1 MDKRSVLSVRLSG
14 KLVSLFRGRRLPWLG
29 PAAGAFAGCAAGAAG
44 AAIGL
49 LMGFLVQALV
59 RQLLNEKSIAAYL
72 ENPGRPA
79 FAEAD
84 PGMAAYCALGVIIL
98 ARSMAR
104 AGETFGWNAEDAA
117 VTEPVLMSAS
127 EVFPRG
133 RNYMPELETYCRLA
147 ASRVAVLKEDL
158 LVESLSA
165 RRAPFKDL
173 DRLGQSLERI
183 GFGPGRAE
191 AGYIRSLLDP
201 AYQGSGDAG
210 RENRNNGPERSL
222 GFDPWK
228 VLGLRPGSPMEEVKS
243 TYRKLAVQFHPDA
256 LQILD
261 EKRQAE
267 AARAFMTIREAYRV
281 IAGG

>member
-1 MDKRSVLSVRLSG
+1 MDKRSVLSARFPGRLG
-14 KLVSLFRGRRLPWLG
+14 AFFRGRRLPWLG

-49 LMGFLVQALV
+49 LMGFLVQELV
-59 RQLLNEKSIAAYL
+59 RQLLSERYIAAYL

-79 FAEAD
+79 FAESD

-104 AGETFGWNAEDAA
+104 TGETFGWNAEDAA
-117 VTEPVLMSAS
+117 VIEPILMSAA
-127 EVFPRG
+127 EAFPLG
-133 RNYMPELETYCRLA
+133 RNHIPELETYCRLA
-147 ASRVAVLKEDL
+147 ASRVSVLNEDL
-158 LVESLSA
+158 LVESLAA
-165 RRAPFKDL
+165 RRASFKDL
-173 DRLGQSLERI
+173 GRLGQGLERI

-201 AYQGSGDAG
+201 AYQGEAG
-210 RENRNNGPERSL
+210 RENKSNGEVRAC

-267 AARAFMTIREAYRV
+267 AARAFMTIREAYRI
-281 IAGG
+281 IAGD